1 MDALSDVLRVTR
13 LKGGVFLHAE
23 FSDPWCL
30 GVKVMPESCA
40 PFLGEA
46 SEVIPYHYVIEGKL
60 HVRVGDQ
67 SAHELGPGAL
77 ALFPRNDYHLLGGD
91 VRLPPI
97 PSTQVVR
104 RPSEG
109 ALSTIRLGDGGEP
122 TRIVCGFLAGEKLQS
137 NPVVRSL
144 PSVLCLDYTSGPSAA
159 WIRSTFSYAADEI
172 AAGRMGSET
181 VFAKLSELLF
191 VEAVRRYIENLPDG
205 QAGWLA
211 GLRDPYVSRALALLH
226 ARLKHPWTVDELGR
240 EIGLS
245 RSALAD
251 RFIQVI
257 GVPPMQ
263 YLTNWRMQ
271 VAAQELINSG
281 KSIPQIADEV
291 GYESEASLTRAF
303 KRAMGAPPATWRR
316 QQK

>member
-1 MDALSDVLRVTR
+1 
-13 LKGGVFLHAE
+13 
-23 FSDPWCL
+23 
-30 GVKVMPESCA
+30 
-40 PFLGEA
+40 
-46 SEVIPYHYVIEGKL
+46 
-60 HVRVGDQ
+60 
-67 SAHELGPGAL
+67 
-77 ALFPRNDYHLLGGD
+77 
-91 VRLPPI
+91 
-97 PSTQVVR
+97 
-104 RPSEG
+104 
-109 ALSTIRLGDGGEP
+109 
-122 TRIVCGFLAGEKLQS
+122 
-137 NPVVRSL
+137 
-144 PSVLCLDYTSGPSAA
+144 
-159 WIRSTFSYAADEI
+159 
-172 AAGRMGSET
+172 

-191 VEAVRRYIENLPDG
+191 VEAVRRYIEKLPDG
-205 QAGWLA
+205 QTGWLA
-211 GLRDPYVSRALALLH
+211 GLKDLYVSRALALLH
-226 ARLKHPWTVDELGR
+226 ARIRHPWTVDELGR